1 MFQKRCTFHKMT
13 IHRRTKMDDI
23 NSCDPG
29 KTNDNGDIVE
39 SEPGLGTSTEFTP
52 ASPDPPSGDSY
63 EYDEPTA
70 PVLIE
75 ADLNPDLATE
85 NGILGMKDTAQ
96 AIWGGIEEP
105 PPVGEIFG
113 EPLDIKH
120 WHMQEGLDTCAIV
133 SQEYIL
139 DSCLERDF
147 TEAKLVNHAID
158 KGYYTPGCGTFMYDV
173 GNLLEDYD
181 FTVER
186 TEGNDINDISEKLN
200 NNQKIIVGV
209 DSNEI
214 WANSSSEQ
222 LKDLFFMPEANHAI
236 QVIGYNNESQTV
248 ILNDPGHPDG
258 KGMKVNLRD
267 FEKAWQDSNNFMV
280 SAKPPSSASA

>member
-1 MFQKRCTFHKMT
+1 
-13 IHRRTKMDDI
+13 MDDI
-23 NSCDPG
+23 NVCDPDG
-29 KTNDNGDIVE
+29 TDVSGNDFPE
-39 SEPGLGTSTEFTP
+39 HEPGDYPIMEGDL
-52 ASPDPPSGDSY
+52 APSGQPS
-63 EYDEPTA
+63 EFGLNGREPTISDLKKA
-70 PVLIE
+70 IEGSPIPV
-75 ADLNPDLATE
+75 TE
-85 NGILGMKDTAQ
+85 NRILGMKDTAQ

-105 PPVGEIFG
+105 PPMGKMFE
-113 EPLDIKH
+113 EDI
-120 WHMQEGLDTCAIV
+120 WHIQDMPDTCAIV

-147 TEAKLVNHAID
+147 TEKELVNHAIE
-158 KGYYTPGCGTFMYDV
+158 KGYYTPGCGTFMCDV

-186 TEGNDINDISEKLN
+186 TEGNKLNDIWEKLN

-222 LKDLFFMPEANHAI
+222 LKDLFFMPEANHAV

-258 KGMKVNLRD
+258 KGMEVNLRD
-267 FEKAWQDSNNFMV
+267 FEEAWQDSNNFMV
-280 SAKPPSSASA
+280 SAKPPSLASVA

>member
-1 MFQKRCTFHKMT
+1 
-13 IHRRTKMDDI
+13 MDDI
-23 NSCDPG
+23 NDCDPG
-29 KTNDNGDIVE
+29 ETNDKDPW
-39 SEPGLGTSTEFTP
+39 SEHELGNPREVTPTS
-52 ASPDPPSGDSY
+52 SDQHIDDSY

-75 ADLNPDLATE
+75 ADLNPDVVTE
-85 NGILGMKDTAQ
+85 NGINILVTNDTAQ
-96 AIWGGIEEP
+96 SIWGGIDGSSP
-105 PPVGEIFG
+105 MGETFR

-120 WHMQEGLDTCAIV
+120 WHIQDMPDTCAIV

-147 TEAKLVNHAID
+147 TEKELVHHAIE
-158 KGYYTPGCGTFMYDV
+158 KGYYTPGYGTFMYDV
-173 GNLLEDYD
+173 GNLLEDFD

-186 TEGNDINDISEKLN
+186 TEGNNFNDILEKLN

-222 LKDLFFMPEANHAI
+222 LKDLFFMPEANHAV
-236 QVIGYNNESQTV
+236 QVIGYSNESQTV

-258 KGMKVNLRD
+258 KGMEVNLRD
-267 FEKAWQDSNNFMV
+267 FEEAWQDSNNFMV
-280 SAKPPSSASA
+280 SAEPPSSASVT

>member
-1 MFQKRCTFHKMT
+1 
-13 IHRRTKMDDI
+13 MDDI
-23 NSCDPG
+23 NGCDPDG
-29 KTNDNGDIVE
+29 TNDTGGDYGETEHVV
-39 SEPGLGTSTEFTP
+39 STLIGGDT
-52 ASPDPPSGDSY
+52 PDPSDPPPDDSY

-70 PVLIE
+70 PDLIE
-75 ADLNPDLATE
+75 ADLNPDLDTE
-85 NGILGMKDTAQ
+85 NGINILVTDDPAQ
-96 AIWGGIEEP
+96 AIWDGIEEP
-105 PPVGEIFG
+105 PPMGKIFG
-113 EPLDIKH
+113 EPSEDIKH
-120 WHMQEGLDTCAIV
+120 WHMQEGFDTCAIV

-139 DSCLERDF
+139 DSYLDEDV
-147 TEAKLVNHAID
+147 TEAKLVNHAVE

-186 TEGNDINDISEKLN
+186 TEGNNFNDILEKLN
-200 NNQKIIVGV
+200 NNQKIIIGV

-222 LKDLFFMPEANHAI
+222 LKDLFFMPEANHAV

-258 KGMKVNLRD
+258 KGMEVNLRD
-267 FEKAWQDSNNFMV
+267 FEEAWQDSNNFMV
-280 SAKPPSSASA
+280 SAKPPSSASVA

>member
-23 NSCDPG
+23 NCDPG
-29 KTNDNGDIVE
+29 KTNDNGDIIE
-39 SEPGLGTSTEFTP
+39 LEPGLGTSTEVT
-52 ASPDPPSGDSY
+52 PDPPDPSPDYSY

-75 ADLNPDLATE
+75 ADLNPDLVTE
-85 NGILGMKDTAQ
+85 NGILGTKDTAQ
-96 AIWGGIEEP
+96 EIWDGIEEP
-105 PPVGEIFG
+105 PLMSKMFE
-113 EPLDIKH
+113 EDI
-120 WHMQEGLDTCAIV
+120 WHIQDMPDTCAIV

-147 TEAKLVNHAID
+147 TEKELVNHAIE

-186 TEGNDINDISEKLN
+186 TEGNNFNDILEKLN

-222 LKDLFFMPEANHAI
+222 LKDLFFMPEANHAV

-258 KGMKVNLRD
+258 KGMEVNLHD
-267 FEKAWQDSNNFMV
+267 FEEAWQDSNNFMV
-280 SAKPPSSASA
+280 SAKPPSSASVA

>member
-1 MFQKRCTFHKMT
+1 
-13 IHRRTKMDDI
+13 MDDI
-23 NSCDPG
+23 NSCDPDG
-29 KTNDNGDIVE
+29 TDVSGNDFPEPEPRDYPMESDLTLSYQDPDFDLNGR
-39 SEPGLGTSTEFTP
+39 
-52 ASPDPPSGDSY
+52 
-63 EYDEPTA
+63 EPTISDLKKA
-70 PVLIE
+70 IEDSPIPV
-75 ADLNPDLATE
+75 TE
-85 NGILGMKDTAQ
+85 SGILEMKDTAQ
-96 AIWGGIEEP
+96 AIWSGIEEP
-105 PPVGEIFG
+105 PLMSKMFE
-113 EPLDIKH
+113 EDI
-120 WHMQEGLDTCAIV
+120 WHIQDMPDTCAIV

-186 TEGNDINDISEKLN
+186 TEGNEFNDILEKLN

-258 KGMKVNLRD
+258 KGMKVNLHD
-267 FEKAWQDSNNFMV
+267 FKKAWQDSNYFMV

>member
-1 MFQKRCTFHKMT
+1 
-13 IHRRTKMDDI
+13 MDDI
-23 NSCDPG
+23 NGCDPG
-29 KTNDNGDIVE
+29 ETNDNGGDYGE
-39 SEPGLGTSTEFTP
+39 TEHAHRGYT
-52 ASPDPPSGDSY
+52 PDPLDPPPYDRY

-70 PVLIE
+70 PVLRE
-75 ADLNPDLATE
+75 AELNSDLVTK
-85 NGILGMKDTAQ
+85 NGINILVMKDFSPE
-96 AIWGGIEEP
+96 IWNDIGDI
-105 PPVGEIFG
+105 VG
-113 EPLDIKH
+113 EPLEDIKH

-139 DSCLERDF
+139 DSYLDEDV

-186 TEGNDINDISEKLN
+186 TEGNNFNDLLEKLN

-214 WANSSSEQ
+214 WVNSSSEQ
-222 LKDLFFMPEANHAI
+222 LKDLFFMPEANHTV

-258 KGMKVNLRD
+258 KGMKVNLCD
-267 FEKAWQDSNNFMV
+267 FEEAWQDSNNFMV
-280 SAKPPSSASA
+280 SAKPLSSASVA